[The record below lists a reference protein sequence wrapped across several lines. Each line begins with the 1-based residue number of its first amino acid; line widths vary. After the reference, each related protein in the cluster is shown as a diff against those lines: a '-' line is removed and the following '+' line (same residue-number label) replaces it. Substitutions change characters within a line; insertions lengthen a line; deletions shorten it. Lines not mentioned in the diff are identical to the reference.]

1 MKTFL
6 LPPPARGYGTATQEM
21 LGPADELNVLCVSST
36 RWGPGRPGL
45 GRWWVLPFIYAL
57 GSEGVDS
64 VNVGDVE
71 DGLISRRV
79 SG

>member
-1 MKTFL
+1 M
-6 LPPPARGYGTATQEM
+6 
-21 LGPADELNVLCVSST
+21 CVRQLVEP
-36 RWGPGRPGL
+36 RWPVPGR
-45 GRWWVLPFIYAL
+45 WHVLPFIYAF